1 MRNSLSTKT
10 LIIFLVMAGAAGL
23 NGCSW
28 FQFPGVYKLAIQQ
41 GNIVTQEMVD
51 QLKPGMTK
59 RQVNYVLGT
68 PLIKDSFQQ
77 DRWDYYYSLRD
88 SQGETTTKRLTV
100 YFQND
105 ALTHFAGDYRPSDFQ
120 TAGQTESVESGT

>member
-1 MRNSLSTKT
+1 MRKSATAKTVASL
-10 LIIFLVMAGAAGL
+10 LVIATMAGL

-28 FQFPGVYKLAIQQ
+28 FQFPGVYKLTIQQ

-51 QLKPGMTK
+51 QLEPGMTK

-68 PLIKDSFQQ
+68 PLIRDSFQQ

-88 SQGETTTKRLTV
+88 SQGETTTKRFTV
-100 YFQND
+100 FFQD
-105 ALTHFAGDYRPSDFQ
+105 EKLTHFVGDFRPSDFQ
-120 TAGQTESVESGT
+120 TAEQAEASESES

>member
-1 MRNSLSTKT
+1 MRKSSTVKTITSL
-10 LIIFLVMAGAAGL
+10 LVIALMASL

-28 FQFPGVYKLAIQQ
+28 FQFPGVYKLTIQQ

-51 QLKPGMTK
+51 QLEPGMTK

-77 DRWDYYYSLRD
+77 DRWDYYYSLRN
-88 SQGETTTKRLTV
+88 SEGETTAKRFTV
-100 YFQND
+100 FFQD
-105 ALTHFAGDYRPSDFQ
+105 EKLSHFVGDFRPGDFQ
-120 TAGQTESVESGT
+120 TADQSDDAESGT